1 MKRIPDNGQ
10 FPWPLN
16 LWRQLF
22 VLVATGLVLASCA
35 GGLHVPFTT
44 QREYV
49 VEGQL
54 FGARSFLPAEGEAV
68 YLNRYASSIN
78 PFANNG
84 RHQLATAST
93 GKDGWFRM
101 ATPSFNGMMM
111 LETADGG
118 AVAITLGQNN
128 ESALISKDYILHSI
142 TVSRQP
148 KSK

>member
-1 MKRIPDNGQ
+1 MKRIPDMV
-10 FPWPLN
+10 WPLK
-16 LWRQLF
+16 LWRRIF
-22 VLVATGLVLASCA
+22 VPVTAALVLASCA

-54 FGARSFLPAEGEAV
+54 FGARSFLPAEGESV
-68 YLNRYASSIN
+68 YLTRYASSSN
-78 PFANNG
+78 PFANKG
-84 RHQLATAST
+84 RHQLGTVLT
-93 GKDGWFRM
+93 GKDGWFHL
-101 ATPSFNGMMM
+101 ATPSFDGMMM

-118 AVAITLGQNN
+118 AVAITLGQSN